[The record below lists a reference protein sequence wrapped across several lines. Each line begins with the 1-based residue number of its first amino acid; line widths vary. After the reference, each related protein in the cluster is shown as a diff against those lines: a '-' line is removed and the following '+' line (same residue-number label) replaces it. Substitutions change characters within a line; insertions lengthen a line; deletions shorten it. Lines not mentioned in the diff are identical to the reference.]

1 MKSANRFLR
10 VAAVLAMWAVPAFA
24 QSNDL
29 DQAASDFLGA
39 GYPTP
44 ATSQYLKDEFLL
56 ESAVQTYLWALPALD
71 PWLPCQRL

>member
-29 DQAASDFLGA
+29 DQAANDLLAAS
-39 GYPTP
+39 YPTP
-44 ATSQYLKDEFLL
+44 VGCSQ
-56 ESAVQTYLWALPALD
+56 V
-71 PWLPCQRL
+71 